1 MHVGPLRVRDRLP
14 PARRVSES
22 PAFLRPKK
30 SPPWASTA
38 GVVRLPTDPQ
48 AAPASEA
55 LWTERLWTRCANASP
70 RSRAAGAHGGPL
82 WSVSGDLTA
91 AGRAAPGVPR
101 ASPAPP
107 AFRFSERRHPDGRE
121 AVPRRGSDLRFPND

>member
-48 AAPASEA
+48 VTPASEA
-55 LWTERLWTRCANASP
+55 LWTERLRTRCANASP
-70 RSRAAGAHGGPL
+70 RSRAAGAHGGSP
-82 WSVSGDLTA
+82 VERVRGPHRSGARGPRCPQGLAGA
-91 AGRAAPGVPR
+91 AG
-101 ASPAPP
+101 
-107 AFRFSERRHPDGRE
+107 FLF
-121 AVPRRGSDLRFPND
+121 L